1 VTSSPLLALKAV
13 SRTYDSGGVP
23 LTVLKEVSLT
33 IQSGEFVAIMGASG
47 SGKST
52 LMNIIGCLDKPSSG
66 SYSIRGSEVGSLT
79 GDSLAALRRD
89 TFGFI
94 FQRYNL
100 MSDLNAVENAE
111 VPAVYCGMPKQ
122 RRAAHA
128 SELLTE
134 LGLGDRLEHHPNQL
148 SGGQQQ
154 RVSIARALMNG
165 GPVILA
171 DEPTGALDSQGGKEV
186 MVILT
191 KLHAQGHTIILVTHD
206 SDIAAYAHRLVR
218 IADGR
223 IISDETQN
231 KTESTALAPSGETDQ
246 GSRRD
251 AAVIGESLKMAFRS
265 LLHNRMRTVLT
276 MLGIIIGVA
285 SVIALMAI
293 GNGAKQDVVE
303 RIQAMGTDLLT
314 IMRGPPAAR
323 ASAFIVTSF
332 LPEDLPSI
340 RNVSGVGMAVPET
353 SLSSLLRFGEQDLT
367 VTVVGTGEDF
377 PLVHDWPPRSGVFFS
392 SEHVKRYAQVV
403 VLGQTAAN
411 NLFPTDLEPLGQYVL
426 IGSAPFLV
434 IGVLSTKG
442 LTPRGDDMDNSVWL
456 PYTTAG
462 ARVFGQRFFN
472 NFVVRV
478 KPLSDMNIVQAD
490 LHKLLM
496 KRHRKEDFNIRN
508 MADTIATANATQNTL
523 TYLLAAIAVIS
534 LVVGGIGVMNIMLVS
549 VTERTREIGIRM
561 AIGARGF
568 DVLFQFLTEAVMVC
582 FIGGL
587 AGVVVGIGGGLAT
600 SAIAGWRVIFTITPI
615 VIAFACAF
623 LTGIIFGYLPARKA
637 AQLDPIEA
645 LARD

>member
-1 VTSSPLLALKAV
+1 MAKT
-13 SRTYDSGGVP
+13 D
-23 LTVLKEVSLT
+23 
-33 IQSGEFVAIMGASG
+33 
-47 SGKST
+47 
-52 LMNIIGCLDKPSSG
+52 
-66 SYSIRGSEVGSLT
+66 
-79 GDSLAALRRD
+79 
-89 TFGFI
+89 
-94 FQRYNL
+94 
-100 MSDLNAVENAE
+100 
-111 VPAVYCGMPKQ
+111 
-122 RRAAHA
+122 RAAHA
-128 SELLTE
+128 SDLLRE
-134 LGLGDRLEHHPNQL
+134 LGLGDRLEHHPSQL

-186 MVILT
+186 MAILE
-191 KLHAQGHTIILVTHD
+191 KLHSQGHTIIVVTHD
-206 SDIAAYAHRLVR
+206 SDIAAYAHRIVR

-223 IISDETQN
+223 ITSDETQQKVEAGIQAQTGQTGN
-231 KTESTALAPSGETDQ
+231 DAGPGAGILGE
-246 GSRRD
+246 
-251 AAVIGESLKMAFRS
+251 ALKMALRS
-265 LLHNRMRTVLT
+265 LVHNRLRTALT

-314 IMRGPPAAR
+314 IMRGPPAVC
-323 ASAFIVTSF
+323 ASAEIVTSF

-340 RNVSGVGMAVPET
+340 VGSQGVAMAIPET
-353 SLSSLLRFGEQDLT
+353 NLSSLLRFGNQDLM
-367 VTVVGTGEDF
+367 VTAVGTGENF
-377 PLVHDWPPRSGVFFS
+377 PLVHDWPPQSGVFFS
-392 SEHVKRYAQVV
+392 AEHVKRYAQVV
-403 VLGQTAAN
+403 TLGQTVVK
-411 NLFPTDLEPLGQYVL
+411 NLFPDGTNPLGQYVL

-434 IGVLSTKG
+434 IGVLSSKG

-462 ARVFGQRFFN
+462 ARIFGQRFFN
-472 NFVVRV
+472 DFVVRV
-478 KPLSDMNIVQAD
+478 KPEADMSAVQAG
-490 LHKLLM
+490 LHSLLI
-496 KRHRKEDFNIRN
+496 KRHGKEDFNIRN
-508 MADTIATANATQNTL
+508 QADTIATADETQNTL

-561 AIGARGF
+561 AIGARSF
-568 DVLFQFLTEAVMVC
+568 DVLFQFLAEAVVVC

-587 AGVVVGIGGGLAT
+587 AGVVAGLGGGLAT
-600 SAIAGWRVIFTITPI
+600 SAIAGWRVIFTVPPI

-637 AQLDPIEA
+637 AQLDPIDA